1 MRSEA
6 EREEGDKKMDKQ
18 VEKRKVKEQ
27 GQERE
32 EVVIIATSAE
42 KIFVLQKATAGWS
55 KLSGG
60 KISPFEPQKKVQKF
74 FVLLQNRNSDRESGE
89 GLGKSIRAGRRGC
102 HRRGF
107 SPLVF
112 LI

>member
-32 EVVIIATSAE
+32 EVVSIATSAE

-60 KISPFEPQKKVQKF
+60 EISPFPLLKVSHKRKIQKF

-89 GLGKSIRAGRRGC
+89 GLGKSIRAGR
-102 HRRGF
+102 
-107 SPLVF
+107 
-112 LI
+112 